1 MKKNL
6 VSLETILDALTIG
19 PAHVLRLKG
28 TVDIGDVANLCIV
41 DLDKEFEIKETD
53 IQSKSINTPFI
64 GVRCQGQIVA
74 NIMNGKLVE
83 VGGF

>member
-1 MKKNL
+1 MLHLGLL
-6 VSLETILDALTIG
+6 VFNMLS
-19 PAHVLRLKG
+19 HFC
-28 TVDIGDVANLCIV
+28 IGDVANLCIV

>member
-1 MKKNL
+1 M
-6 VSLETILDALTIG
+6 
-19 PAHVLRLKG
+19 
-28 TVDIGDVANLCIV
+28 ANLCIV